1 MSSMLVP
8 IFTALLYFST
18 AGALLCHM
26 CVRLQ
31 PNKMCTGWKSCKA
44 DPEESCFIHTHSL
57 GNNFVF
63 AKMGCVSNCQDYV
76 VGPYNWHIFHC
87 CTKDFCNA

>member
-1 MSSMLVP
+1 MSKMLVP

-18 AGALLCHM
+18 
-26 CVRLQ
+26 
-31 PNKMCTGWKSCKA
+31 
-44 DPEESCFIHTHSL
+44 